1 MGIALKKA
9 FTTIWSFFIKNWLLL
24 LIAYFAYNAM
34 VDASAA
40 RSWAVQAAD
49 EAEEAA
55 YYAEE
60 AAQNAAEAATQA
72 TDAAQRARQ
81 IYFSILAA
89 LRVNH
94 FWPFYFSAK

>member
-1 MGIALKKA
+1 MNRIKTGFNFLLK
-9 FTTIWSFFIKNWLLL
+9 WSLRNWLLI
-24 LIAYFAYNAM
+24 LIAYFAYTAM

-60 AAQNAAEAATQA
+60 ASENAAEAATQA

-81 IYFSILAA
+81 IYFSI
-89 LRVNH
+89 
-94 FWPFYFSAK
+94 